1 MSISESTGV
10 FVAPELY
17 SNHSAA
23 AYELELLKVAVWSC
37 VKVIVQINGLPAVGL
52 FKVIPERIINYVVS
66 QGTERPQDASDF
78 FRGFRD
84 AFITAYS
91 TPNAMPQAVKP
102 ALEVMVNDSFFTGN
116 PIVGQALKNADPS
129 EQFTSGT
136 SEIAK
141 LFGMVG
147 VSPLKVDHL
156 IRGYTGMIGAIALDV
171 TDAVADPN
179 RASKPIN
186 KIPQIST
193 FMYDP
198 SGRGYKSEFYRFRE
212 SVDQVVN
219 TVNLFKRESR
229 VEELHEYLD
238 EDKLKLYA
246 MRGVTSKIQQ
256 QLSNLRKYRG
266 VINADQE
273 LSGSEK
279 QEKIKEIQEQEKALL
294 LAYNIPKLR
303 EMSGL

>member
-1 MSISESTGV
+1 MLYTLLVGDDDDYKGLEEYERDKNYIIPGTGLKV
-10 FVAPELY
+10 PVAPEL
-17 SNHSAA
+17 
-23 AYELELLKVAVWSC
+23 
-37 VKVIVQINGLPAVGL
+37 GFM
-52 FKVIPERIINYVVS
+52 FKVIPERVIKYIAS

-84 AFITAYS
+84 AFVNAYS

-102 ALEVMVNDSFFTGN
+102 ALEVMVNYSFFTGN
-116 PIVGQALKNADPS
+116 PIVGQAMKNVDPS
-129 EQFTSGT
+129 LQFTSGT

-147 VSPLKVDHL
+147 ISPMKVDHI
-156 IRGYTGMIGAIALDV
+156 IRGYTGMVGAIALDV

-212 SVDQVVN
+212 SVDKVVD
-219 TVNLFKRESR
+219 TVNLFKREGR
-229 VEELHEYLD
+229 VQELHDYLD

-246 MRGVTSKIQQ
+246 MRGVTTKVEQ
-256 QLSNLRKYRG
+256 QLSNLRKYRN
-266 VINADQE
+266 IITTDPE

-279 QEKIKEIQEQEKALL
+279 QEKIKEIQEQEKQLL
-294 LAYNIPKLR
+294 LAYNIPKIR
-303 EMSGL
+303 EISGI